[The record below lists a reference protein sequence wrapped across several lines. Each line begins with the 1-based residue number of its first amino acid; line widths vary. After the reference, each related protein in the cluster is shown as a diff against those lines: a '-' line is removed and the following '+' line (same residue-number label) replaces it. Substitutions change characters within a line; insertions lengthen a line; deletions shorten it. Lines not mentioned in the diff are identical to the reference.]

1 MAKKK
6 PKIIGYIDASGNF
19 NEGTTMPSIEK
30 QNKSIKSTPI
40 SSNKNVDIK
49 SLQNS
54 MTIKPNKTNNQNN
67 NTDIRTIKTEQPKK
81 TTVSTVNNDGY
92 TETNKKYGDYKYQ
105 DYANKKDYK
114 IYTKDNKSYYY
125 DEKNNRYV
133 DMDEQSMTTK
143 ELDKKEYKNAVKQG
157 YKGSRTYNSKDVQV
171 EPSKV
176 ADKVALES
184 SGLTKK
190 EKEKY
195 KKSLIKQEK
204 QKGKELNFVKKSGT
218 GFDAMAGAWN
228 NQIVNPNGPL
238 QKNVIQPV
246 SNAGR
251 IYESGKINN
260 ELALEWYKKMQGKPN
275 KADEL
280 QAKADVFNRFNQDVA
295 SGDIGAV
302 GQTIQNLNTQVESF
316 KNQGI
321 AASAGGLIGG
331 AGGALV
337 GIKTGNPVGGAIKGA
352 KLGSKVGYTVG
363 STPYMY
369 KLEAGNQY
377 KDLIEMGVSQKK
389 AKKVAKAVGSIN
401 AAIESGENIVDL
413 FSFEGAG
420 KIASNEVKSKALK
433 KMRNEVGEVIE
444 ELGEKDAKS
453 YLSRLYG
460 SEFAENI
467 IKTYGKNVL
476 SEGTE
481 EATQEAVGIIGER
494 YATGSE
500 GIDRGV
506 SLQQD
511 LQRVGQSGLAGGGS
525 ALLMGIPTTFAGN
538 TASYGMGKANNYLA
552 NRGNTNGNNLNTI
565 NNNVPSTQQVREVNE
580 IQQRAQNGEISYE
593 QANQQL
599 AQVQEGTYQQNQL
612 IEGMA
617 KQEVEK
623 IQREVETGQMS
634 PVEASQE
641 IQAVNNTL
649 TSEREK
655 INQPV
660 QEVKEANIE
669 ETTQEK
675 PVEKS
680 SNEQETTQEPI
691 KVETR
696 ETKSSENKAEKV
708 TTEVIKSTHNNENG
722 RSYKGAFYKDNAYG
736 KLSDKEI
743 KTAGDLR
750 EKIKNKQKL
759 TTKENQTLEV
769 LNRKRQGLKNPEL
782 KTNNTFEEVKR
793 DLARTKLDNYDDKL
807 MREAKEINKANKQGR
822 RTKQQWLDTA
832 KFMGMQMQ
840 DADSK
845 AIKDYALQTFISERP
860 NTKDNLN
867 RQGKKFVDFKANEWV
882 NAFYEGARVG
892 EKIETKEET
901 PKTQEI
907 EKTTQETKGEQNI
920 QEPTNVEETK
930 ETIEEK
936 PKQEIVKSDGNVMT
950 APIDTKGKNKLANI
964 EINVNNDGG
973 NNNNNNGSNLT
984 KQGDNNNRGD
994 EAQILENYKDRK
1006 ANKKQPFKERAAE
1019 LMHSAVKGVFDSAE
1033 EIVRIGKYHNDAQL
1047 NPLYDMTLTA
1057 NSTADFNIGGMK
1069 DSYQSNLSG
1078 EKIGES
1084 LENCWKPVEDAG
1096 LVRQMNAYLYEQH
1109 NIDRWNQFN
1118 DDGSRKYVFGPEH
1131 SDLVSKRNIAE
1142 MLEVHPELEELSKPI
1157 LNYQKNLLKVLVEGG
1172 QVSQSHADH
1181 LNEIYKNYVPT
1192 WRDKDVQSNK
1202 TLKNS
1207 KGKIDINN
1215 PLKEATGS
1223 SEDLLPLKEVQAQ
1236 MTKNVFKTSRTNL
1249 FGQQLYKD
1257 IGDLDKLKQIG
1268 MGELNK
1274 QYAENGKVDV
1284 VNQEQ
1289 FLKEGE
1295 KYLDEYLKE
1304 FAPNNVPVDIKN
1316 GQKTMN
1322 VYFNGVKVA
1331 MPIDEGIETALKPLK
1346 PQNDLA
1352 KVLSKVN
1359 NFKRGVITQYNP
1371 GFSISNALKDAPDA
1385 MLNSKYGKEFPAE
1398 YAKTMKE
1405 MLDRGL
1411 SKGDQEL
1418 FNQYCA
1424 LGGLS
1429 NRTFDTFE
1437 GFKKDSTA
1445 KKVVGFVP
1453 SKISDV
1459 NDIIEQIP
1467 RFTEFKLS
1475 LKNGTTLSEAM
1486 YNAADLT
1493 TNFKRGGTLTKAL
1506 DAYGTT
1512 FLSASTGGFY
1522 KQIRNITQ
1530 QPSGKAFLKFAA
1542 KGMALGLT
1550 PAIINSL
1557 LYSSPFGDDDDKEEA
1572 KNAYDKLRQY
1582 EKDDYLLW
1590 YQGDGKFIKIPKGRA
1605 VSIPA
1610 IMYNAVL
1617 NTTKGE
1623 KVNIKD
1629 VFTSVLNQ
1637 IGPNNPLS
1645 DNAILSLSQIDLLNK
1660 KSQGKSWSGS
1670 PIESSYMQSLEP
1682 GLRYD
1687 SKTDE
1692 FSKWLGGKLNVSPKK
1707 INYVIQQ
1714 NTGILG
1720 DLLLPA
1726 ITPKTTGP
1734 NALARGTNF
1743 LTRRFTTDT
1752 VGSNTT
1758 TEKFYDKQ
1766 TELTEKQNNPKKAS
1780 DENAIRKN
1788 YMSLR
1793 AGEIAEK
1800 RKEIEEINSDKSLTK
1815 DEKYKK
1821 IRALQKDINNISEDT
1836 LKKVEK
1842 VKKQGDYAATIGGNV
1857 YTKNDYGQWKKESE
1871 QAKAKR
1877 DSLGLSVEDYY
1888 YLKKEEAYTQ
1898 PNGRKQS
1905 LVDGETAKQKIALV
1919 DAFGFDPSDYL
1930 EYSYNINNIKEG
1942 KNTKQKV
1949 FEYINSLDISQEQ
1962 KIALMKKKYKTYRSY
1977 DNQLYNTINN
1987 ADLTKEEKES
1997 VANFLKIG
2005 G

>member
-6 PKIIGYIDASGNF
+6 KFEKVTSITTADEYGNTKTVKLSGDTGGYHYNSKTG
-19 NEGTTMPSIEK
+19 E
-30 QNKSIKSTPI
+30 STPAL
-40 SSNKNVDIK
+40 SAVGRNDTR
-49 SLQNS
+49 
-54 MTIKPNKTNNQNN
+54 TIKTNQINNQKN
-67 NTDIRTIKTEQPKK
+67 NTDIRTIKTEDTNKQDDVK
-81 TTVSTVNNDGY
+81 TAI
-92 TETNKKYGDYKYQ
+92 KKYGDTIKNSQVKKNGFSLSNAITDIANIYDAKKNIAKSIPGIGKVYGAA
-105 DYANKKDYK
+105 DKALSTAENVATNMGTGALKSVESAADMASDLVFNPMERRYTYAFDLLTKGKKTADENL
-114 IYTKDNKSYYY
+114 KDLKKMQQRDIKKSQTEAFQKATGYS
-125 DEKNNRYV
+125 DVVDDREKNSLVTRENAGGQFSQILGGMV
-133 DMDEQSMTTK
+133 PQLVLGQALGGTTPLK
-143 ELDKKEYKNAVKQG
+143 DL
-157 YKGSRTYNSKDVQV
+157 KG
-171 EPSKV
+171 
-176 ADKVALES
+176 L
-184 SGLTKK
+184 
-190 EKEKY
+190 
-195 KKSLIKQEK
+195 
-204 QKGKELNFVKKSGT
+204 KGKEFAKGL
-218 GFDAMAGAWN
+218 A
-228 NQIVNPNGPL
+228 
-238 QKNVIQPV
+238 KN
-246 SNAGR
+246 SA
-251 IYESGKINN
+251 IN
-260 ELALEWYKKMQGKPN
+260 
-275 KADEL
+275 
-280 QAKADVFNRFNQDVA
+280 
-295 SGDIGAV
+295 
-302 GQTIQNLNTQVESF
+302 F
-316 KNQGI
+316 KNQLPANLMLAGQ
-321 AASAGGLIGG
+321 SYGGGLED
-331 AGGALV
+331 ALN
-337 GIKTGNPVGGAIKGA
+337 KGNTI
-352 KLGSKVGYTVG
+352 
-363 STPYMY
+363 
-369 KLEAGNQY
+369 
-377 KDLIEMGVSQKK
+377 SQ
-389 AKKVAKAVGSIN
+389 
-401 AAIESGENIVDL
+401 
-413 FSFEGAG
+413 
-420 KIASNEVKSKALK
+420 
-433 KMRNEVGEVIE
+433 
-444 ELGEKDAKS
+444 
-453 YLSRLYG
+453 SRLYG
-460 SEFAENI
+460 GTNVVNEVLPELMFGGVPGLGGKGGIDNIVEPILDKGYKGYSKPLVKGLYKAVGEGLEEKATTYLDALARQGILGENI
-467 IKTYGKNVL
+467 NWKDVKSDSDRDFIYGM
-476 SEGTE
+476 
-481 EATQEAVGIIGER
+481 
-494 YATGSE
+494 
-500 GIDRGV
+500 
-506 SLQQD
+506 
-511 LQRVGQSGLAGGGS
+511 
-525 ALLMGIPTTFAGN
+525 LMGSFLNAPESIQGIQEV
-538 TASYGMGKANNYLA
+538 
-552 NRGNTNGNNLNTI
+552 RGSKTNGNNLNTI

-580 IQQRAQNGEISYE
+580 IQQRAENGEISYE

-599 AQVQEGTYQQNQL
+599 AQVQDGTYQQNQL

-617 KQEVEK
+617 NQEVER
-623 IQREVETGQMS
+623 IQQAVETGQMS

-675 PVEKS
+675 PVEKA

-691 KVETR
+691 KVEAR
-696 ETKSSENKAEKV
+696 ETKSSENKTEKV

-920 QEPTNVEETK
+920 QEPTNVEETQ
-930 ETIEEK
+930 ETVEEK
-936 PKQEIVKSDGNVMT
+936 PKQEIVKSDGNVIT

-984 KQGDNNNRGD
+984 KQGDNNNRGK

-1284 VNQEQ
+1284 LNQEQ

-1304 FAPNNVPVDIKN
+1304 FAPNNVPVDIKD

-1590 YQGDGKFIKIPKGRA
+1590 YKGDGKFIKIPKGRA

-1788 YMSLR
+1788 YMSSR

-1836 LKKVEK
+1836 LKNVEK

-1898 PNGRKQS
+1898 PNGRKKS
-1905 LVDGETAKQKIALV
+1905 LVDGETAKEKIALV